1 MAIIAVLAIEIYGL
15 GNYSKIPRE
24 PKIHFE
30 ILVPL
35 RKLKTIY
42 DPIHDRVREAYGAAS
57 I

>member
-1 MAIIAVLAIEIYGL
+1 VLASKIYGL
-15 GNYSKIPRE
+15 GNYSKIARAL
-24 PKIHFE
+24 KIHFE

-42 DPIHDRVREAYGAAS
+42 DPIHDGVWEAYGAAS